1 MPYIGK
7 KPADIIATVIDTTT
21 GTFSGEVDAGS
32 LDVSGNADI
41 DGTTNLD
48 NTDID
53 GTLNVQGETTLQTH
67 LNMGDSDIIKLGA
80 GADLQIYHD
89 ASNSQII
96 NSVGHLNIDNNG
108 DDKQIN
114 LRSDDGSGGITNYIR
129 VNGNTGEVQL
139 YNYGSEKL
147 ATTAT
152 GIDVTGTATM
162 DGLTVEGSG
171 TGLSINSTNDEVK
184 KILFE
189 NSGSATGY
197 IGSSSA
203 SPIRLLDGS
212 ATERLRID
220 SSGNLLVGTTS
231 INPADNNDASGSQL
245 SSIGSIQTS
254 VSNATP
260 AIFNRG
266 NDGGIIGLL
275 RAGVSVGSIGV
286 VNTDRLYI
294 GTPDGSQCA
303 IRFDGDSQDILP
315 SNASGTALDDAISL
329 GDGGTRFKDLYL
341 SGDITFGDSHF
352 IGDSGAD
359 NLLIQ
364 SSGAENIEY
373 NSGNGAHLFHK
384 NGSEMA
390 RIANDGHI
398 IVGRTSLLTDFGDG
412 RTSLVLQG
420 TGSQDYAT
428 IQIGNNGTA
437 SDTQI
442 LGILAFYDGV
452 NNNAR
457 VQAVRNN
464 ATDSADLLFHTRANG
479 GSLTERMRI
488 QANGR
493 ITVNTTDS
501 DGHMHV
507 FGNYADGY
515 AGVFHNDGNN
525 SNRKGILVKSGYD
538 SSGGT
543 NKAIDIADGNGTVQG
558 QITFSNGTVVY
569 GAFTAFHPCI
579 IPNADNDPNSETNAY
594 PYGTLLEITSISY
607 TQKDGVNT
615 ERGIRYN
622 VQKSSSAKSKA
633 VLGAYG
639 SSMNDEDNDN
649 MHQALV
655 LGDGH
660 ILCNNE
666 NGNIAVG
673 DYICT
678 SSVSGEG
685 MKATSICTTI
695 GIAREAIT
703 FTDSTAVLVAVEYG
717 YRQFVPEDL
726 EARIVA
732 LENA

>member
-1 MPYIGK
+1 MPYVGK
-7 KPADIIATVIDTTT
+7 KPADIIATAVDTTT
-21 GTFSGEVDAGS
+21 GTFSGDLTVDTNTLYVDSANNRVGVGTVSPQRTLHLNESTSGS
-32 LDVSGNADI
+32 NYLHITNSTTGTTSTDGLIFGI
-41 DGTTNLD
+41 DGSEQGYIWHYEAKNFILGTNNTEAMRIDSSGRLMIGTT
-48 NTDID
+48 T
-53 GTLNVQGETTLQTH
+53 E
-67 LNMGDSDIIKLGA
+67 
-80 GADLQIYHD
+80 
-89 ASNSQII
+89 
-96 NSVGHLNIDNNG
+96 
-108 DDKQIN
+108 
-114 LRSDDGSGGITNYIR
+114 
-129 VNGNTGEVQL
+129 GNTGADDL
-139 YNYGSEKL
+139 TI
-147 ATTAT
+147 ATTSNT
-152 GIDVTGTATM
+152 GITIR
-162 DGLTVEGSG
+162 SG
-171 TGLSINSTNDEVK
+171 TINNGGIYFSDGTSGADEYRGYVDYDHNGNN
-184 KILFE
+184 LNF
-189 NSGSATGY
+189 ATD
-197 IGSSSA
+197 A
-203 SPIRLLDGS
+203 V
-212 ATERLRID
+212 ERMRID
-220 SSGNLLVGTTS
+220 SSGNFLVGKTVTTFGTAGIALRADDS
-231 INPADNNDASGSQL
+231 AYFTRDGNTPIYINRL
-245 SSIGSIQTS
+245 SS
-254 VSNATP
+254 
-260 AIFNRG
+260 
-266 NDGGIIGLL
+266 DGDIVEFYKDGTT
-275 RAGVSVGSIGV
+275 VGSIGTKGGDTYILTG
-286 VNTDRLYI
+286 NT
-294 GTPDGSQCA
+294 G
-303 IRFDGDSQDILP
+303 IRFY
-315 SNASGTALDDAISL
+315 
-329 GDGGTRFKDLYL
+329 DGGTAIIPVTTNGESSDGSRDLGYSSIRFKDLYL

-390 RIANDGHI
+390 RIASDGHI
-398 IVGRTSLLTDFGDG
+398 FVGRTSLLTDFGDG

-507 FGNYADGY
+507 FGNYSDGY

-538 SSGGT
+538 SAGGT
-543 NKAIDIADGNGTVQG
+543 NKAIDIADGNGTLQG

-594 PYGTLLEITSISY
+594 PYGTLLEITSIIY